1 MLYNQPHHVEE
12 QIKMTIPVLNPHA
25 LRTQFPALQRTIDG
39 HPAVY
44 LDGPGGTQS
53 PERVIDA
60 LAGYLRRGSSNHGG
74 PFQTSREA
82 DAATDLARLAMRDML
97 NARRPEEIVFG
108 QNMTSLTFSM
118 SRALAREWQPG
129 DEIIVTRIDHDAN
142 ISPWLLAAED
152 RGVTVRWLDFRP
164 EDCTL
169 SLNTLPALLTDRTR
183 LVAVNYAS
191 NAVGTINDVARVT
204 RLAHAAGAMV
214 YVDAVHYAPHDLI
227 DVQSVDCDF
236 LACSV
241 YKFFGPHTGVLYG
254 KYEHLD
260 RLTAYKVRPA
270 GNEPPD
276 KWETGT
282 QSFESLSGV
291 SAAVDYLASLG
302 GGEGD
307 RRAQLARGMKAIK
320 QYEQSLS
327 EQFLKKA
334 TSVPGLR
341 VYGITNVEELTQ
353 RTPTFAISLAG
364 FTPEAVA
371 TYLGDR
377 GIFVWH
383 GHYYAIAVMERL
395 GLLADGG
402 LVRIGFTH
410 YNTTEELDRLIS
422 TLQELAT
429 TA

>member
-1 MLYNQPHHVEE
+1 
-12 QIKMTIPVLNPHA
+12 MTTPKLDPET
-25 LRTQFPALQRTIDG
+25 LRSQFPALQRTVDG
-39 HPAVY
+39 QPAVF

-53 PERVIDA
+53 PESVIDA
-60 LAGYLRRGSSNHGG
+60 MAGYLRRGSSNLGG
-74 PFQTSREA
+74 PFLTSREA
-82 DAATDLARLAMRDML
+82 DAAADAARAAMMDML

-118 SRALAREWQPG
+118 SRAIAAEWQPG
-129 DEIIVTRIDHDAN
+129 DEIIVTRLDHDAN

-169 SLNTLPALLTDRTR
+169 SLSMLPTLLNERTR

-191 NAVGTINDVARVT
+191 NAVGTITDVRKVAEM
-204 RLAHAAGAMV
+204 AHAAGALV
-214 YVDAVHYAPHDLI
+214 YVDAVHYAPHDVI
-227 DVQSVDCDF
+227 DVQSLDCDF

-260 RLTAYKVRPA
+260 RLRAYKVRPA
-270 GNEPPD
+270 SDEPPH

-291 SAAVDYLASLG
+291 TAAVDYLAALG
-302 GGEGD
+302 GREGS
-307 RRAQLARGMKAIK
+307 RRERLVQGMKAIK
-320 QYEQSLS
+320 QHEADLS
-327 EQFLKKA
+327 EQFLREA
-334 TSVPGLR
+334 TQVPGLR
-341 VYGITNVEELTQ
+341 VYGVTDIEELSR

-364 FTPEAVA
+364 HSPESVA

-395 GLLADGG
+395 GILESGG

-410 YNTTEELDRLIS
+410 YNTEEELDQLIT
-422 TLQELAT
+422 TLRELAT
-429 TA
+429 QSPR

>member
-1 MLYNQPHHVEE
+1 M
-12 QIKMTIPVLNPHA
+12 MTTPTLDPTI
-25 LRTQFPALQRTIDG
+25 LRSQFPALQRIVNG
-39 HPAVY
+39 QPAIF

-60 LAGYLRRGSSNHGG
+60 MAGYLRRGSSNLGG
-74 PFQTSREA
+74 PFLTSREA
-82 DAATDLARLAMRDML
+82 DATADAARAAMMDML

-118 SRALAREWQPG
+118 SRAIAAEWQPG
-129 DEIIVTRIDHDAN
+129 DEVIVTRLDHDAN
-142 ISPWLLAAED
+142 ISPWLRAAED
-152 RGVTVRWLDFRP
+152 HGVTVRWLDFQP

-169 SLNTLPALLTDRTR
+169 ALDALSDLLNERTR

-191 NAVGTINDVARVT
+191 NAVGTITDIRRVAEM
-204 RLAHAAGAMV
+204 AHTAGAMV
-214 YVDAVHYAPHDLI
+214 YVDAVHYAPHDVV
-227 DVQSVDCDF
+227 DVQALDCDF

-254 KYEHLD
+254 KYQHLD
-260 RLTAYKVRPA
+260 RLRAYKVRPA
-270 GNEPPD
+270 ADEPPH

-282 QSFESLSGV
+282 QSFESLAGV
-291 SAAVDYLASLG
+291 TAAVDYLAALG
-302 GGEGD
+302 GHED
-307 RRAQLARGMKAIK
+307 SRREQLVRGMKAIK
-320 QYEQSLS
+320 QHEAELS
-327 EQFLKKA
+327 ELFLREA
-334 TSVPGLR
+334 TQVPGLR
-341 VYGITNVEELTQ
+341 VYGITDVEELSR

-364 FTPEAVA
+364 HSPEAVA

-395 GLLADGG
+395 GVLESGG

-410 YNTTEELDRLIS
+410 YNTED
-422 TLQELAT
+422 ELARLMKT
-429 TA
+429 LRELAS